1 MSPPHLRLIETSEP
15 PFPAVV
21 TRPSERQGPIFRSDP
36 FRPAPAR
43 KPLGQILLDMKA
55 VAPENLLRALGLRDR
70 QDIRLGDILLTRG
83 WVREADLTAA
93 LCLQW
98 QVRAVDLIAE
108 PPDPRLLDRLG
119 TEFCLT
125 HGVLPW
131 RRAGGAM
138 VIATAR
144 PEDFDRVRAVLP
156 RGFGPVIMALAPES
170 DIRAA
175 LVRARAA
182 TLARRAENRVPE
194 AESCRGQN
202 GKRARRH
209 GFGALAA
216 LVLALI
222 ALPQGTVGLLSLW
235 AILTLIATLALKV
248 AASAATMRTHRADRA
263 TVPPPIPPKLPVV
276 SMMVPLFREDDIAPR
291 LLQRLGRI
299 DYPKELLDILLIT
312 EEEDT
317 ATREALRRHRLP
329 RWMRIVTVPDGP
341 VRTKPRALNFA
352 LDFCRGSIVGVW
364 DAEDAPA
371 PGQIIEVA
379 RRFAAAGDDVA
390 CLQGVLDFYN
400 ARHNWLTRC
409 FTIDYAIWFR
419 AILPGLA
426 RLGLVV
432 PLGGTTLFFRREIIE
447 KLGGWDAHNVTEDAD
462 LGLRL
467 ARHGYRTEL
476 IDTVTEEEPNAR
488 VLTWLKQ
495 RSRWQKGYAVTWA
508 SHMRDPAKLWRDLGA
523 KRFWGVQVL
532 FLGSLTQAILAPILL
547 SYWLVAFGLPHPL
560 TGVMPGWLMASVGAL
575 FILSEGVNLIL
586 GLWAVRGHKHR
597 HLLPWLPLMS
607 LYAPLA
613 SLSSYKALWE
623 WITAP
628 FYWDKTRHGVVEP
641 GEEAAGEASVLMLY
655 DPVYLPPSVVT
666 PLTPRH
672 RLRTAPAAR
681 LHFRALPVDLAEPA
695 PEIAA
700 PPVGIPRPPAQLRLV
715 AREARE
721 PYVTGSTIANAS
733 RRPSIEFQAC
743 FEGF

>member
-1 MSPPHLRLIETSEP
+1 MSPPHLSLIETSAP
-15 PFPAVV
+15 SFPAVV
-21 TRPSERQGPIFRSDP
+21 TRPLERPGAIFRATP
-36 FRPAPAR
+36 HRPAPAR

-55 VAPENLLRALGLRDR
+55 VEPENLLRALGLRDR

-98 QVRAVDLIAE
+98 QARALDLIAE

-131 RRAGGAM
+131 RRGGGAT

-144 PEDFDRVRAVLP
+144 PEAFDRVRAALP
-156 RGFGPVIMALAPES
+156 RGFGAVIMALAPET
-170 DIRAA
+170 DIREA
-175 LVRARAA
+175 LVRARSAS
-182 TLARRAENRVPE
+182 LARRAETRVPE

-202 GKRARRH
+202 GRTAQRI
-209 GFGALAA
+209 GVGALA
-216 LVLALI
+216 VLALALL
-222 ALPQGTVGLLSLW
+222 ALPQLTIALLSLW
-235 AILTLIATLALKV
+235 ALLTLVATTGLKIATGGATIR
-248 AASAATMRTHRADRA
+248 ASMTRRAEE
-263 TVPPPIPPKLPVV
+263 PPPLPAKLPVI

-299 DYPKELLDILLIT
+299 DYPKELLDILLVT
-312 EEEDT
+312 EEDDV
-317 ATREALRRHRLP
+317 ATRTALRRHKLP

-364 DAEDAPA
+364 DAEDAPD

-379 RRFAAAGDDVA
+379 RRFAAAPADVA

-409 FTIDYAIWFR
+409 FTIDYAVWFR

-432 PLGGTTLFFRREIIE
+432 PLGGTTLFFRREAIE

-476 IDTVTEEEPNAR
+476 IRTVTEEEPNAR
-488 VLTWLKQ
+488 VLSWLRQ

-508 SHMRDPAKLWRDLGA
+508 SHMRDPAQLWRDLGA

-532 FLGSLTQAILAPILL
+532 FLGSLTEAILAPILL
-547 SYWLVAFGLPHPL
+547 SYWFIALGLPHPL
-560 TGVMPGWLMASVGAL
+560 AGVIPPWVMATAGAI
-575 FILSEGVNLIL
+575 FVVSEGVSLSL
-586 GLWAVRGHKHR
+586 GLWAVRGRKHR
-597 HLLPWLPLMS
+597 HLIPWLPLMH

-623 WITAP
+623 WVTSP
-628 FYWDKTRHGVVEP
+628 FYWDKTSHGVVDTGPEP
-641 GEEAAGEASVLMLY
+641 EVEPSVLMLC
-655 DPVYLPPSVVT
+655 DPVYVPPSVVT
-666 PLTPRH
+666 PLTLRH
-672 RLRTAPAAR
+672 HLRSAPAAR
-681 LHFRALPVDLAEPA
+681 LHFTALPADLAPPTTEA
-695 PEIAA
+695 PDPDAL
-700 PPVGIPRPPAQLRLV
+700 RAQIRLV
-715 AREARE
+715 VGARRT
-721 PYVTGSTIANAS
+721 PYVTGSTVAQAS
-733 RRPSIEFQAC
+733 RRPGIEFQAS